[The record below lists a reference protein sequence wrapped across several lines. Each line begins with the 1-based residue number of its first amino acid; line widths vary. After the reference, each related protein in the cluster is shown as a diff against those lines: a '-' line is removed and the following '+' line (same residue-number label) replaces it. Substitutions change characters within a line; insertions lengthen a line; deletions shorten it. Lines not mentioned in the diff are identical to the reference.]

1 MSRLSEDDKK
11 LYRQLVLIAVLAVFG
26 ILFLVAITTAY
37 SQWACIQLAFRQE
50 PVPAGCG
57 GVGKFALE
65 FMGIVVGVIGA
76 IKLLAP

>member
-1 MSRLSEDDKK
+1 
-11 LYRQLVLIAVLAVFG
+11 
-26 ILFLVAITTAY
+26 LFLVAITTAY

-65 FMGIVVGVIGA
+65 FMGIVVGVLGA
-76 IKLLAP
+76 IKLLGS